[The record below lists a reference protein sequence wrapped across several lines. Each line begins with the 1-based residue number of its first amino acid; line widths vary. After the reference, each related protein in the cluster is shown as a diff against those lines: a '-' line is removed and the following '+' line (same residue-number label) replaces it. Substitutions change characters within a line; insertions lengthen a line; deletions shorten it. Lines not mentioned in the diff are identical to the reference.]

1 MLVGSLIQVG
11 SVLSVEPKRKSWM
24 LWLLTIL
31 AACLVTVLSVI
42 AVRLSVTYEPPRGT
56 EPPKI
61 TDWMQGWGSLA
72 GVLAGAGAAVAA
84 SWLLVHERQQSREA
98 RVEAE
103 QVGARAVQY
112 SSLFGTMWRSPS
124 GGARLSINF
133 KVTNYGPQPAR
144 RVVAVARCPRA
155 PHIWVI
161 FVAEILEP
169 HDSCGGSGMFELP
182 DALLPP
188 TPLTSMGIDNFLTD
202 ISLTLRF
209 FDFNGRE
216 WQRTDHGDPV
226 RAREPVPPGEPAA
239 EYEDQP

>member
-1 MLVGSLIQVG
+1 MLAGSLIPVG
-11 SVLSVEPKRKSWM
+11 TVLSVEPKRRSW
-24 LWLLTIL
+24 LAWLLAIC
-31 AACLVTVLSVI
+31 AMCLVTYLSVI
-42 AVRLSVTYEPPRGT
+42 AVRLSLTYVPPPGT

-61 TDWMQGWGSLA
+61 TDWMQAWGSLA
-72 GVLAGAGAAVAA
+72 GVLAGSVAAVAA

-103 QVGARAVQY
+103 QVGARAVHY

-124 GGARLSINF
+124 GGPRLSIQF

-144 RVVAVARCPRA
+144 RVMAVARCPRA
-155 PHIWVI
+155 RNTWLI

-169 HDSCGGSGMFELP
+169 HDSCEGSGLFELP
-182 DALLPP
+182 DVLLPP
-188 TPLTSMGIDNFLTD
+188 TPLTSMGIDNYLSD

-216 WQRTDHGDPV
+216 WERTDNGDPV
-226 RAREPVPPGEPAA
+226 RARKPLPQGEPAV
-239 EYEDQP
+239 EYEDLP